1 MVQLKIGVSPIV
13 GPPFKYRHVPLNHD
27 YREKGYSML
36 DLKVPWQTAYDQPLP
51 SRWEPCAC
59 PVKAEWIFN
68 VQTCQKGI
76 SLCDACIA
84 APFSKHPGSDM
95 GWRAEGSGS
104 EDLGSYKLLIRRS
117 KSDGINLTSIIQHA
131 SADKISISWNM
142 TCRNAKNLVSARLNS
157 EMLQVACFLTK
168 NLPPHLS
175 SLGFIPRRI
184 GFPRFFQQKSQTV
197 DLHKKKTSSE
207 SQSCFHQLQ
216 NPGQIL
222 TNTK

>member
-1 MVQLKIGVSPIV
+1 M
-13 GPPFKYRHVPLNHD
+13 
-27 YREKGYSML
+27 
-36 DLKVPWQTAYDQPLP
+36 
-51 SRWEPCAC
+51 
-59 PVKAEWIFN
+59 
-68 VQTCQKGI
+68 QTCQKESHFAMHEI
-76 SLCDACIA
+76 S
-84 APFSKHPGSDM
+84 APFWKHPGSDM
-95 GWRAEGSGS
+95 GAPVSGS
-104 EDLGSYKLLIRRS
+104 EDLGSYKHLIRRN

-157 EMLQVACFLTK
+157 EMLQVACFLAK

-216 NPGQIL
+216 NRADFDKHQMRHLWPQKSSSPFFLGGAEIDSPHVFVGAFGVFK
-222 TNTK
+222 TTSP